1 MKRLVQSQFRRRILF
16 SFLTIVIGFLAL
28 NGYLRY
34 NQKKELLIQES
45 TVALF
50 KEVPGVINEVMPS
63 GLIPPIN
70 SSSSIYHS
78 KAEKIAT
85 VICDTKDTIL
95 WHSFN
100 KGLPK
105 NASTL
110 CSQFPVTINTPILE
124 TKPSGFS
131 FLYYKVHFLADDYGP
146 ERYLIII
153 QKMDTQ
159 IASLQDLKWTLIV
172 SYFIIIL
179 TAILGILWGYKRSF
193 YPLDKLHNELKAIKD
208 NNQNQLLYS
217 YPTELDPITETIN
230 RLLKQQDKQSDKYK
244 KAMNDLAHSLKTRVA
259 TCDALLYQKKPPIHE
274 IMEQLHDMDTVIQH
288 QLKRAL
294 MGSRGIS
301 KHNTLLAP
309 IAAKLTKMFSKIHQ
323 DRNIEFIHNYSAE
336 QTLPINYND
345 LMEILGNILE
355 NSYRFSSN
363 YIILSVVERGEG
375 VNVYIENDG
384 ATLPKDKIESVFLR
398 GVRADELHPG
408 TGIGLAVCEEI
419 INSYNGEIWF
429 IEQEL
434 GSRLEIFLPHQI

>member
-1 MKRLVQSQFRRRILF
+1 MKRLVQNQFRRRILF

-78 KAEKIAT
+78 KADKIAT

-159 IASLQDLKWTLIV
+159 IASLRDLKWTLIV

-179 TAILGILWGYKRSF
+179 TAIFGVLWGYNRSF
-193 YPLDKLHNELKAIKD
+193 HPLNKLHHELKVIKD
-208 NNQNQLLYS
+208 NSQNQLLYN
-217 YPTELDPITETIN
+217 YPAELAPIAETIN
-230 RLLKQQDKQSDKYK
+230 RLLKQQDEQANKYK
-244 KAMNDLAHSLKTRVA
+244 KSMDDLAHSLKTRVA
-259 TCDALLYQKKPPIHE
+259 TCDALLYQKPPPINDV
-274 IMEQLHDMDTVIQH
+274 MEQLNDMDSVIQH

-301 KHNTLLAP
+301 DHHTQISP
-309 IAAKLTKMFSKIHQ
+309 ILSKLTKMFTKIHQ
-323 DRNIEFIHNYSAE
+323 ERMIEFIHNYE
-336 QTLPINYND
+336 QKQTLPINYND
-345 LMEILGNILE
+345 LMEVLGNILE
-355 NSYRFSSN
+355 NSYRFASS
-363 YIILSVVERGEG
+363 YIIFSIVEKSEG
-375 VNVYIENDG
+375 FNIYIENDG
-384 ATLPKDKIESVFLR
+384 DSIPINKIESIFQR
-398 GVRADELHPG
+398 GVRADEINPG

-419 INSYNGEIWF
+419 ILSYNGYIWF
-429 IEQEL
+429 QPQEI
-434 GSRLEIFLPHQI
+434 GTRLEIFLPHQN